1 MRHFVILKGLLSR
14 YFKRTHLMAVTM
26 MGILTVL
33 RSFKKTGQ
41 FFFFFGGRGGGGGVP
56 FLRRSKKLDRRIKL
70 C

>member
-14 YFKRTHLMAVTM
+14 YFKRTHLMAVKM

-33 RSFKKTGQ
+33 KSLKKTGQ
-41 FFFFFGGRGGGGGVP
+41 FFFFLRGVP
-56 FLRRSKKLDRRIKL
+56 FLRRSKKLDLRIKL